1 MQGIRCASVSAR
13 SPIIADSDHNRGVIL
28 EDLMVP
34 TKGS

>member
-13 SPIIADSDHNRGVIL
+13 STITADSDHNRSVIL